1 MEYNYTREFKQPN
14 KIYSFPNGTPIPLA
28 TNGIRMEHL
37 VVFGVFSLIVVIIL
51 IISLVTD
58 IGFIQSMFKNGW
70 MIIIAAIGVSVWTVF
85 SLKWDN
91 KSFIN
96 YVLDRGSYYKNKNK
110 RYEHTM
116 LVPFFHEKV
125 TYEKRRKGHFNGKER

>member
-14 KIYSFPNGTPIPLA
+14 KVYSFPNGTPIPLA
-28 TNGIRMEHL
+28 PNGIRLEHL
-37 VVFGVFSLIVVIIL
+37 AVGGLFIL
-51 IISLVTD
+51 IFLIIFVISLVTD

-70 MIIIAAIGVSVWTVF
+70 MIILAAVFVIVWTLF

-91 KSFIN
+91 KNFVN
-96 YVLDRGSYYKNKNK
+96 YILDRSTYYKNKNK

-116 LVPFFHEKV
+116 LVPFFHESV
-125 TYEKRRKGHFNGKER
+125 TYQVKKKKH